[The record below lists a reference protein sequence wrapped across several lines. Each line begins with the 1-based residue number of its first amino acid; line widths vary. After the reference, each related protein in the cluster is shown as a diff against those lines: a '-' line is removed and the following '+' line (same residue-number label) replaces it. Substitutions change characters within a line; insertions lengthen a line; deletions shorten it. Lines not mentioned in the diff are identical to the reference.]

1 MESQG
6 SQELVYYYPDA
17 ETELAAVDDFIY
29 MDMLA
34 ELNAAKIAYN
44 LIADPRTDDYT
55 RQSFIKKYFDILK
68 AGNLVNPGVLLR
80 KETYAKRPQVA
91 LIKDHACH
99 LTIALL
105 RQMKVFDEGGN
116 VDTGFILW
124 VNERVNSE
132 LAYLKEFNAA
142 IREAQSGGF
151 AKNESEA

>member
-17 ETELAAVDDFIY
+17 ETELTAVDDFIY
-29 MDMLA
+29 VEMLA

-55 RQSFIKKYFDILK
+55 RQAFGKKYLDILR

-80 KETYAKRPQVA
+80 KDTYVKRPQVA
-91 LIKDHACH
+91 LIKDHSCH

-105 RQMKVFDEGGN
+105 RQMKIFDEGGD
-116 VDTGFILW
+116 VDMGFILW
-124 VNERVNSE
+124 ADNRIHSE
-132 LAYLKEFNAA
+132 LAYLKEFNAM
-142 IREAQSGGF
+142 IREAQSGRF
-151 AKNESEA
+151 AKNGSEA